1 MKSFFRTLSA
11 VLLAFC
17 VPVFSSV
24 AYGSVNLPDE
34 VSVTGNEPPDFG
46 LLYSASDNRKTV
58 AAATNEKSDGEY
70 TSQITALKIFPVK
83 DIKVSVTKRRYVG
96 IGGDIF
102 GIKLYTKGV
111 IVAGVDSVTTS
122 AGSSDPAGTAG
133 IKCGDVITHIDG
145 SEIESAQQLNDAI
158 ESCNGE
164 ALQLK
169 VDRSGESVELSLK
182 PQKSVNGKYKAGLW
196 VRDSSAGIGTITFY
210 DDKAGIF
217 AGLGHGV
224 CDVDTGKIMPLS
236 DGEAVKAKV
245 NGFYKSSAGHP
256 GELCGVFSSVTL
268 GKLLYNGDSG
278 VYGEMN
284 QPSNAKLMPVALEGE
299 VKTGKAQMIATIDEN
314 GPQYYDIEITKL
326 YSSEG
331 YATRNMIIKVTDPE
345 LLEKTGGILQGFSGS
360 PIIQNSML
368 VGAVTHVFINDT
380 VQGYGIFAETMLKTA
395 DGLRHGKADMAA

>member
-1 MKSFFRTLSA
+1 MKSFFRTLSFIA
-11 VLLAFC
+11 LTLCASIFC
-17 VPVFSSV
+17 VMIYGIKMLPDAVSV
-24 AYGSVNLPDE
+24 ADGEN
-34 VSVTGNEPPDFG
+34 PDFG
-46 LLYSASDNRKTV
+46 EVYSSSIVNGTV
-58 AAATNEKSDGEY
+58 ATSANEDDAVEY
-70 TSQITALKIFPVK
+70 NSQITALKIFPVK
-83 DIKVSVTKRRYVG
+83 DIKVNVTKRRYVG

-111 IVAGVDSVTTS
+111 IVAGVDCVTTTS
-122 AGSSDPAGTAG
+122 GSRDPAGNAG

-145 SEIESAQQLNDAI
+145 SAIDSAQQLNDAI

-164 ALQLK
+164 ALTLK
-169 VDRSGESVELSLK
+169 VDRSGESVELSLT
-182 PQKSVNGKYKAGLW
+182 PQKSANGKYKAGLW

-210 DDKAGIF
+210 DDEAGIF

-236 DGEAVKAKV
+236 DGEAVKARV

-268 GKLLYNGDSG
+268 GKLLYNGESG
-278 VYGEMN
+278 VYGEIN
-284 QPSNAKLMPVALEGE
+284 QPSDAKLVPVALESE
-299 VKTGKAQMIATIDEN
+299 VKTGKAQMIATIDER

-380 VQGYGIFAETMLKTA
+380 VQGYGIFAQTMLKTA
-395 DGLRHGKADMAA
+395 DSLKNKKSDMAA